1 MCLFKRGRALSPP
14 ENINI
19 NLITP
24 VFNELVD
31 PRALDHLSTSAW
43 ITAQTPGGPKGGI
56 PGKRGL
62 IKRLTGAR
70 ESDKVRGEDGTGSG
84 ENKKKKEGKE
94 EEDGEREREGGRK
107 EERIVLEMKK
117 LRGFEARE

>member
-43 ITAQTPGGPKGGI
+43 ITAQTPGGPKGDI

-84 ENKKKKEGKE
+84 ENKKKRRGKR
-94 EEDGEREREGGRK
+94 RERGRK